1 MFARKKKYFFIIE
14 NTKDIDL
21 SNIKK
26 KNKFVIIYR
35 NLENKESISKLI
47 NFRRLCK
54 LKLIEFFIANNVRLA
69 FKTKSDGFYLSSYNK
84 DLKYLNLR
92 HSNFKI
98 IGSAHNH
105 FEIISKIKQKCSY
118 ILLSKLFL
126 VSYALKSPY
135 LDVVKFNRYT
145 LRFKVN
151 LIPLGGIQIKNLN
164 KLQMV
169 NCNGFALLSEIK
181 KKPAEIINRLF

>member
-1 MFARKKKYFFIIE
+1 MFALKKKYFLIIE

-35 NLENKESISKLI
+35 NLESKESISNLI

-54 LKLIEFFIANNVRLA
+54 LKLIEFYIANNAKLA
-69 FKTKSDGFYLSSYNK
+69 IMTKSDGLYLSSYNK
-84 DLKYLNLR
+84 DLKYLNFR
-92 HSNFKI
+92 HPNFKI

-118 ILLSKLFL
+118 VLLSKLFF
-126 VSYALKSPY
+126 VSYSLKSPY

-145 LRFKVN
+145 LKFKMN
-151 LIPLGGIQIKNLN
+151 LIPLGGIQMKNLN

-169 NCNGFALLSEIK
+169 SCSGFALLSEIK
-181 KKPAEIINRLF
+181 KKPVEIINRLF